1 MDRCAR
7 VLVWVVGFGLTAAAS
22 GVEAQLLH
30 PLEEQ
35 TAPRL
40 RLQSHPRG
48 TYAGVEPGTDKAP
61 PIPAQPGQ
69 SPATVTWPGFK
80 MNLDGTSRVFVQTTS
95 AVSPQTESAAGQFVL
110 TFANCGVAGA
120 NNRLPLETRFFN
132 TPVTRVEVKEERGA
146 VKIVMTLRAG
156 VQPRVSSEAASSGFF
171 FVYIDFPAG
180 NYVDVPKPAEP
191 KAQAAPQG
199 AAPAKAS
206 GPARPGHLV
215 EGAAS
220 AGAAAQASGSAQVE
234 ASADSERPPAIKG
247 KLKGK
252 ASGSL
257 SF

>member
-22 GVEAQLLH
+22 RVEAQLLH
-30 PLEEQ
+30 SLLGQRRELHRRLGH
-35 TAPRL
+35 RL
-40 RLQSHPRG
+40 RGL
-48 TYAGVEPGTDKAP
+48 
-61 PIPAQPGQ
+61 
-69 SPATVTWPGFK
+69 
-80 MNLDGTSRVFVQTTS
+80 TTS
-95 AVSPQTESAAGQFVL
+95 AVSPQTESAAGQFVR